1 RRSSRSDDGSSPRIH
16 LNQPFVYFGQ
26 SYSQIYVN
34 HNGHLTFTGP
44 WRSFTPQRFPING
57 SRDVIAP
64 FWTDIDNRERGQILY
79 KEHRSGHILQQATQ
93 DVNQYFPGLNFRAVS
108 VFVATWHEVAYFPE
122 TSTVTTFQAVLISG
136 GRYSFVL
143 MNYGAIDRTT
153 HSIQIGYDTVHSAHH
168 HSIPFYFGTDAD
180 GRVFQQRSNVNVP
193 GRFAFR
199 TDTGTSGPLYLI
211 NGRRSPQSDDGSS
224 PRIHLNQPFVYFGQ
238 SYSQIYVNHNGHLTF
253 TGPWRSSTPQCFPM
267 QGSRDIIAPFWT
279 DIDNRLR
286 GRILYKEHRSGHILQ
301 QATQDVNQYFPGLNF
316 RAVSVFVATWHKVAY
331 YPRTSTVTTFQ
342 AVLISGGR
350 YSFVLMNY
358 GEIDRTTHSIQVRY
372 KQIQYL
378 IKCIF

>member
-1 RRSSRSDDGSSPRIH
+1 MFFFLVGVAPRSRSDDGNSPRIHLSQPFVYFGHSYSQIYVNHNGHLTFTGPWRSFTPQRFPINGSRDVIAPFWTDIDNRERGQIIYKEHRSGHILQQATQDVNQYFPGLNFQAVSVFVATWYEVAYYPRTSTVTTFQAVLISGGRYSFVLMNYGAIDRTNLSIQVRVIKFYFIMLNFFENESNVNVPGRFAFRTDSGTSGPLYPINGRRSSRSDDGSSPRIH

-153 HSIQIGYDTVHSAHH
+153 HSIQ
-168 HSIPFYFGTDAD
+168 
-180 GRVFQQRSNVNVP
+180 
-193 GRFAFR
+193 
-199 TDTGTSGPLYLI
+199 
-211 NGRRSPQSDDGSS
+211 
-224 PRIHLNQPFVYFGQ
+224 
-238 SYSQIYVNHNGHLTF
+238 
-253 TGPWRSSTPQCFPM
+253 
-267 QGSRDIIAPFWT
+267 
-279 DIDNRLR
+279 
-286 GRILYKEHRSGHILQ
+286 
-301 QATQDVNQYFPGLNF
+301 
-316 RAVSVFVATWHKVAY
+316 
-331 YPRTSTVTTFQ
+331 
-342 AVLISGGR
+342 
-350 YSFVLMNY
+350 
-358 GEIDRTTHSIQVRY
+358 VR
-372 KQIQYL
+372 L
-378 IKCIF
+378 IKIFIMLKSLENQ